1 MIMKNPSNKE
11 FKKKFENIA
20 ENYNTISNPYAIERR
35 RESLHVQNVDLI
47 LEVGAA
53 TGIISESFITKK
65 ICTDIS
71 FHMCKQAKINND
83 NVVCCDAELLPFKK
97 NTFDCIISAEMIYY
111 LQNPEK
117 FIAYS
122 REILRKN
129 GQFFISMT
137 NSEMAIIDKIRSK
150 LRIIGLQKM
159 YFDDG
164 LKKFMKLTDLKTLL
178 ENNGFKIQ
186 SIKKQIIFPIKA
198 LDKLNKILE
207 KTPLSRFCIFIIIK
221 ALK

>member
-1 MIMKNPSNKE
+1 MKNPSNKA

-20 ENYNTISNPYAIERR
+20 ENYNTILNPYAIERR
-35 RESLHVQNVDLI
+35 RESLHIQNADLI

-53 TGIISESFITKK
+53 TGIISESFIRKK

-83 NVVCCDAELLPFKK
+83 NVICCDAELLPFKK

-122 REILRKN
+122 RDILRKN

-164 LKKFMKLTDLKTLL
+164 LKEFMKLTDLKTLL
-178 ENNGFKIQ
+178 EINGFEIQ

>member
-1 MIMKNPSNKE
+1 MKNPSNKA
-11 FKKKFENIA
+11 FKKKFESIA
-20 ENYNTISNPYAIERR
+20 ENYNTILNHYAIERR
-35 RESLHVQNVDLI
+35 KESLRVQNADLI

-53 TGIISESFITKK
+53 TGIISESFIRKK

-83 NVVCCDAELLPFKK
+83 NVICCDAELLPFKK

-117 FIAYS
+117 FIKYS
-122 REILRKN
+122 REILRDK

-164 LKKFMKLTDLKTLL
+164 LKEFMKLTDLKTLL
-178 ENNGFKIQ
+178 ENNGFEIQ
-186 SIKKQIIFPIKA
+186 SIKKQIVFPIKA
-198 LDKLNKILE
+198 LDRLNKILE
-207 KTPLSRFCIFIIIK
+207 KTFLSRFCIFIIIK

>member
-1 MIMKNPSNKE
+1 MKNPSNKA

-20 ENYNTISNPYAIERR
+20 ENYNTILNPYAIERR
-35 RESLHVQNVDLI
+35 KESLHVQNADLI

-97 NTFDCIISAEMIYY
+97 NTFNCIISAEMIYY

-117 FIAYS
+117 FIMYS

-164 LKKFMKLTDLKTLL
+164 LKEFMKLTDLETLL
-178 ENNGFKIQ
+178 KNNGFEIQ

>member
-1 MIMKNPSNKE
+1 MKNPSNKA

-20 ENYNTISNPYAIERR
+20 ENYNTILNPYAIERR
-35 RESLHVQNVDLI
+35 KESLHVQNADLI

-97 NTFDCIISAEMIYY
+97 NTFNCIISAEMIYY

-164 LKKFMKLTDLKTLL
+164 LKEFMKLTDLETLL
-178 ENNGFKIQ
+178 KNNGFEIQ

>member
-1 MIMKNPSNKE
+1 MKNPSNKA

-20 ENYNTISNPYAIERR
+20 ENYNTILNPYAIERR
-35 RESLHVQNVDLI
+35 KESLHVQNADLI

-97 NTFDCIISAEMIYY
+97 NTFNCIISAEMIYY

-117 FIAYS
+117 FIMYS

-164 LKKFMKLTDLKTLL
+164 LKEFMKLTDLKTLL
-178 ENNGFKIQ
+178 EINGFEIQ

>member
-1 MIMKNPSNKE
+1 MKNPSNKA

-20 ENYNTISNPYAIERR
+20 ENYNTILNPYAIERR
-35 RESLHVQNVDLI
+35 KESLHVQNADLI

-83 NVVCCDAELLPFKK
+83 NVICCDAELLPFKK

-117 FIAYS
+117 FIMYS

-164 LKKFMKLTDLKTLL
+164 LKEFMKLTDLETLL
-178 ENNGFKIQ
+178 KNNGFEIQ

>member
-1 MIMKNPSNKE
+1 MKNPSNKE

-20 ENYNTISNPYAIERR
+20 ENYNAILNPYAIKRR
-35 RESLHVQNVDLI
+35 KESLHVQNADLI

-83 NVVCCDAELLPFKK
+83 NVICCDAESLPFKK
-97 NTFDCIISAEMIYY
+97 NTFNCIISAEMIYY

-117 FIAYS
+117 FIMYS

-164 LKKFMKLTDLKTLL
+164 LKNFMEMNTLKLLL
-178 ENNGFKIQ
+178 EKQNFTIESIEKKVILPYTFFDKINR
-186 SIKKQIIFPIKA
+186 FF
-198 LDKLNKILE
+198 E
-207 KTPLSRFCIFIIIK
+207 KTILNRFCIFIIIK
-221 ALK
+221 AKK

>member
-1 MIMKNPSNKE
+1 MKNPSNKE
-11 FKKKFENIA
+11 FKTKFENIA
-20 ENYNTISNPYAIERR
+20 ENYNTILNHYAIERR
-35 RESLHVQNVDLI
+35 KESLHVQNADLI

-53 TGIISESFITKK
+53 TGIISESFIRKK

-83 NVVCCDAELLPFKK
+83 NVICCDAELLPFKK

-117 FIAYS
+117 FIMYS
-122 REILRKN
+122 REILREK

-150 LRIIGLQKM
+150 LRIMGLQKM

-164 LKKFMKLTDLKTLL
+164 LKEFMKLNDLKTIL
-178 ENNGFKIQ
+178 ENSGFEIQ

-198 LDKLNKILE
+198 LDRLNKILE
-207 KTPLSRFCIFIIIK
+207 KTPLNRFCIFIIIK